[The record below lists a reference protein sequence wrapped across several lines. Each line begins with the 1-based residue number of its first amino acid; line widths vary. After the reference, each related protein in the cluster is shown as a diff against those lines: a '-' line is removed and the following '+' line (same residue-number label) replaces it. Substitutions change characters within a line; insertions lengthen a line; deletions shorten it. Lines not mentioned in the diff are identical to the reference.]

1 MVAFLSYETL
11 GLPFV
16 VPFNPIIT
24 RIQGLDPLFC
34 SRLTTWP
41 TWILLSFFFFFFSFP
56 LVPPPPPPP
65 PSLLKSHPSIP
76 GLNPTPPSVLCEP
89 NVSPSVPAARP
100 LPCLTCKPF
109 HCLIVWPALQPAK
122 HVDALIAHLG
132 GATPRLSLSLSHTLD
147 RCLALA
153 PSLSPV
159 NNQII
164 LKRGAHGWSRAALN
178 PAPVFNSSMYFIFHL
193 K

>member
-56 LVPPPPPPP
+56 LVPPPP

-132 GATPRLSLSLSHTLD
+132 GATPRLSLSLSHV
-147 RCLALA
+147 R
-153 PSLSPV
+153 SLSCSRSLAVSSEQPNHFETGGPRLV
-159 NNQII
+159 S
-164 LKRGAHGWSRAALN
+164 RGPEPGPRVQFIH
-178 PAPVFNSSMYFIFHL
+178 VFHFSP
-193 K
+193 